1 MGRDTQREEQT
12 WQRRGGDNRDIGY
25 YLQNELGC
33 YWAYQGN
40 IINSTLF
47 CTKDIGSAV
56 MVGFSWDR
64 KKNRG
69 VLISNKKDYRVLEN
83 LEGKNIRYN
92 WTSSFD
98 TYDSDTNSTFEVYC
112 VNKGGIIDATAHEV
126 VIDGIKYWLNV
137 ERKTA
142 EVLASNYEGN
152 VVIPQVVSC
161 KGREFQVKYLASEC
175 FKECTRLT
183 SITLPEGITK
193 LPWSCFE
200 NCSSLTSVTLPKG
213 ITSLEESCFR
223 GCSSLTSITLPEGIT
238 SLGKYCFSR
247 CSSLLSIT
255 LPEGITSLGKSCF
268 WHCTRLT
275 SINFPS
281 SLKTLYYDTFGDA
294 MQKKRI
300 TINAITPPKIW
311 YSSDDALITSK
322 CTLYVPKGTL
332 DAYKKA
338 TTWGRAG
345 AFYEGTPIDSIS
357 IPSDLLNFFL
367 PVWVFTGSV
376 SSAWKTLSLISLT
389 HFVIKC
395 HFLRD
400 IP

>member
-1 MGRDTQREEQT
+1 MKRHLQFYQWLLCLLLTMGSHLSVFSQEKTFFVEDLQN
-12 WQRRGGDNRDIGY
+12 GDVIKIYPYGHYNEASMALSCDGEWMGLTSEAGKGSEWTLIGDRDIGY

-183 SITLPEGITK
+183 SITLPEGITE
-193 LPWSCFE
+193 LPRSCFE

-238 SLGKYCFSR
+238 SLGEYCFSG
-247 CSSLLSIT
+247 CSSLTSIT
-255 LPEGITSLGKSCF
+255 LPEGITSLGKYCF
-268 WHCTRLT
+268 SGCNSLT
-275 SINFPS
+275 SITLPEGITSLGRGWFSDCS
-281 SLKTLYYDTFGDA
+281 SLTCITFPKG
-294 MQKKRI
+294 I
-300 TINAITPPKIW
+300 T
-311 YSSDDALITSK
+311 SLDDA
-322 CTLYVPKGTL
+322 C
-332 DAYKKA
+332 
-338 TTWGRAG
+338 
-345 AFYEGTPIDSIS
+345 F
-357 IPSDLLNFFL
+357 
-367 PVWVFTGSV
+367 
-376 SSAWKTLSLISLT
+376 
-389 HFVIKC
+389 
-395 HFLRD
+395 
-400 IP
+400 

>member
-1 MGRDTQREEQT
+1 MKRHLQFYQWLLCLLLTMGSHLSAFSQEKTFFVEDLQ
-12 WQRRGGDNRDIGY
+12 GGDVIKIYPYGHYNEASMALTCDGEWMGLTSKAGKGSEWTLIGDRDIGY

-56 MVGFSWDR
+56 MVGFSWDS

-83 LEGKNIRYN
+83 LEGKNVRYN

-112 VNKGGIIDATAHEV
+112 VNKGGIIDATTYGV
-126 VIDGIKYWLNV
+126 VIDGIKYWLHV
-137 ERKTA
+137 EGKTA
-142 EVLASNYEGN
+142 SVLAGNYEGD

-161 KGREFQVKYLASEC
+161 KGREFQVKYLDSEC

-238 SLGKYCFSR
+238 SLGEYCFSG
-247 CSSLLSIT
+247 CSSLTSIT
-255 LPEGITSLGKSCF
+255 LPEGITSLGKYCF
-268 WHCTRLT
+268 RGCNSLT
-275 SINFPS
+275 SITLPEGITSLGCGWFEKCS
-281 SLKTLYYDTFGDA
+281 SLTCITFPKG
-294 MQKKRI
+294 I
-300 TINAITPPKIW
+300 T
-311 YSSDDALITSK
+311 SLDDACFSGCI
-322 CTLYVPKGTL
+322 
-332 DAYKKA
+332 
-338 TTWGRAG
+338 
-345 AFYEGTPIDSIS
+345 
-357 IPSDLLNFFL
+357 
-367 PVWVFTGSV
+367 
-376 SSAWKTLSLISLT
+376 
-389 HFVIKC
+389 
-395 HFLRD
+395 
-400 IP
+400 

>member
-1 MGRDTQREEQT
+1 MKRHLQFYQWLLCLLLTMGSHLSAFSQEKTFFVEDLQ
-12 WQRRGGDNRDIGY
+12 GGDVIKIYPYGHYNEASMALTCDGEWMGLTSKAGKGSEWTLIGDRDIGY
-25 YLQNELGC
+25 YLKNELGC

-56 MVGFSWDR
+56 KVFFSWDL

-69 VLISNKKDYRVLEN
+69 VLISIRKDFSVLEN
-83 LEGKNIRYN
+83 LEGKNVRYN

-161 KGREFQVKYLASEC
+161 KGREFQVKYLDSEC

-238 SLGKYCFSR
+238 SLGEYCFSG
-247 CSSLLSIT
+247 CSSLTSIT
-255 LPEGITSLGKSCF
+255 LPEGITSLGKYCF
-268 WHCTRLT
+268 RGCNSLT
-275 SINFPS
+275 SI
-281 SLKTLYYDTFGDA
+281 TLPEG
-294 MQKKRI
+294 
-300 TINAITPPKIW
+300 
-311 YSSDDALITSK
+311 ITS
-322 CTLYVPKGTL
+322 LGE
-332 DAYKKA
+332 
-338 TTWGRAG
+338 R
-345 AFYEGTPIDSIS
+345 
-357 IPSDLLNFFL
+357 
-367 PVWVFTGSV
+367 VF
-376 SSAWKTLSLISLT
+376 
-389 HFVIKC
+389 
-395 HFLRD
+395 RD
-400 IP
+400 VQD

>member
-1 MGRDTQREEQT
+1 MKRHLQFYQWLLCLLLTMGSHLSAFSQEKTFFVEDLQSGDVIKIYPYGHYNEASMALTCDGEWMGLTSKAGKGSEWT
-12 WQRRGGDNRDIGY
+12 LIGDPYRGYILR
-25 YLQNELGC
+25 NELGY
-33 YWAYQGN
+33 YWAYQGRY
-40 IINSTLF
+40 IDQTLF

-56 MVGFSWDR
+56 EVGFSWDN

-69 VLISNKKDYRVLEN
+69 VLLSIDNDYSVSKDLFFVLEN

-112 VNKGGIIDATAHEV
+112 VNKGGIIDATAYGV

-142 EVLASNYEGN
+142 EVLASNYEGD

-161 KGREFQVKYLASEC
+161 KGREFQVKYLDSEC

-238 SLGKYCFSR
+238 SLGCGWFEK
-247 CSSLLSIT
+247 CSSLTCIT
-255 LPEGITSLGKSCF
+255 FPKGITSL
-268 WHCTRLT
+268 
-275 SINFPS
+275 
-281 SLKTLYYDTFGDA
+281 
-294 MQKKRI
+294 
-300 TINAITPPKIW
+300 
-311 YSSDDALITSK
+311 DDA
-322 CTLYVPKGTL
+322 C
-332 DAYKKA
+332 
-338 TTWGRAG
+338 
-345 AFYEGTPIDSIS
+345 
-357 IPSDLLNFFL
+357 FFEC
-367 PVWVFTGSV
+367 
-376 SSAWKTLSLISLT
+376 I
-389 HFVIKC
+389 
-395 HFLRD
+395 
-400 IP
+400 